1 MWSRLKQ
8 FLGIIPD
15 FPDFDEVI
23 RALHGDV
30 VKRNFL
36 FHILIIMFEC
46 VMVISISMRPG
57 GPFAK
62 PRRVTY
68 FALYLVL
75 ILAAA
80 GVTWLETWIDRKKQ
94 ADYRLY
100 FRAEAVFLGF
110 FSLWGVAVTLNDQL
124 GGNGLT
130 VYNYVVLILA
140 IMSMM
145 KPWQAAL
152 LFLADFILLNGLLPC
167 FPDLAGLDNSFNN
180 LMNSLFPTLA
190 AAAVAASLYNSKL
203 QAKRNEI
210 IIRRQYRQIEAA
222 NQMLSREALSDAL
235 TNLGNRNRFK
245 KTIQAFEFDKQ
256 GCGTLGCIYIDVNGL
271 HEINNHL
278 GHQAGDQML
287 KTISDIFQ
295 EYFDSQDIFR
305 IGGDEFVILC
315 KNVGRGDL
323 EHRTEQVRRRTEE
336 AGFFLSTG
344 LEWRESALDIED
356 VIQKAERAMQENKR
370 GFYSSKGGERQKR
383 ELNQYMERLISEK
396 KDADRFLSILAPVF
410 EGVFFVNLETDTVR
424 QIFIPSYFQEMLEE
438 CGDKYSRALLLY
450 ADRMVEPQ
458 YASLFELCC
467 DYSRLEAMLEG
478 DEIPDFT
485 YRKKDGSRLRLRI
498 LKFYHY
504 DSAGKETL
512 WIFSDIEINY
522 IEL

>member
-8 FLGIIPD
+8 FLGVIPD
-15 FPDFDEVI
+15 FPDFDEVH
-23 RALHGDV
+23 RALHDDV

-36 FHILIIMFEC
+36 FHIFIIMFEC

-68 FALYLVL
+68 FVLYLVL

-94 ADYRLY
+94 ADFRMY
-100 FRAEAVFLGF
+100 FRAEAGFLAV

-145 KPWQAAL
+145 KPWQAVL

-167 FPDLAGLDNSFNN
+167 FPDPAGLDNTFNN
-180 LMNSLFPTLA
+180 LMNSLFSTLA
-190 AAAVAASLYNSKL
+190 AGAIAASLYNSKL

-210 IIRRQYRQIEAA
+210 IIRRQIGQIEAA
-222 NQMLSREALSDAL
+222 NQMLSQEALSDAL

-245 KTIQAFEFDKQ
+245 KTTQAFEFDKQ
-256 GCGTLGCIYIDVNGL
+256 GCRTLGCIYIDANGL

-278 GHQAGDQML
+278 GHQAGDRML
-287 KTISDIFQ
+287 KTISNILL
-295 EYFDSQDIFR
+295 EYFDSRDIFR

-315 KNVGRGDL
+315 KNAGREELAG
-323 EHRTEQVRRRTEE
+323 RIEQVCRRAEE
-336 AGFFLSTG
+336 AGFSLSTG
-344 LEWRESALDIED
+344 LEWRDSELDIED
-356 VIQKAERAMQENKR
+356 VVQKAERAMQENKR
-370 GFYSSKGGERQKR
+370 GFYSSKGGERQRR
-383 ELNQYMERLISEK
+383 ELNQHMERLLSEK
-396 KDADRFLSILAPVF
+396 RDADRFLSILAPVF
-410 EGVFFVNLETDTVR
+410 EGVFFVDLETDTVR
-424 QIFIPSYFQEMLEE
+424 QIFIPSYFREMLEE
-438 CGDKYSRALLLY
+438 CNDKYSKALLLY

-458 YASLFELCC
+458 YASVFALCC
-467 DYSRLEAMLEG
+467 DYSRLETMLEG
-478 DEIPDFT
+478 DGIPDFT
-485 YRKKDGSRLRLRI
+485 YRKKDGSQLRLRI
-498 LKFYHY
+498 LKVHHY
-504 DSAGKETL
+504 DDAGKETL
-512 WIFSDIEINY
+512 WIFSDSEIKY
-522 IEL
+522 IEP